1 MRRAGA
7 RDGQPADALAD
18 GGAVRQAVGLDDASA
33 AVAYAAGQDWLLAE
47 GQPPHSICLTEG
59 GRVMVAKLKR
69 RQARPMA
76 KQRRYSIEIK
86 DDTGKTV
93 IFTPKGR

>member
-33 AVAYAAGQDWLLAE
+33 AVAYAARPGLA
-47 GQPPHSICLTEG
+47 SR
-59 GRVMVAKLKR
+59 GRPA
-69 RQARPMA
+69 AA
-76 KQRRYSIEIK
+76 
-86 DDTGKTV
+86 
-93 IFTPKGR
+93 